1 MFRKLNIVLFLGLA
15 TALSLGSCK
24 KWVDVEAPL
33 QVNENELLSN
43 EQGFKDVLN
52 GVYLHMGTRA
62 LYGRDLTIGMMSV
75 LGRSYDTT
83 ISPAIGNYFYQSV
96 RYNFQDAEL
105 KASFK
110 NIWDSLYFSIGN
122 LNNLLANVETRKSIL
137 SGNGYN
143 AIKGE
148 ALGLRA
154 FLHFD
159 LLRMFAPSP
168 AASGLN
174 ALAIPYVT
182 KVTPYASPV
191 LSTGGILDSCI
202 NDLLQA
208 ETLLGTT
215 EVTSS
220 RLNLWAAKGLLAR
233 IYLYKGDLANAQ
245 SKALSVINSNRFPL
259 ATSNSDLIYTR
270 EHLFSLFSNNALAL
284 AYNKTVLNNTPPL
297 GFTTQNQTALFV
309 TGSGSTTDWRRAF
322 LDPSTGVALGN
333 TISARKFYSANQ
345 ASLNVLPIIRA
356 TEMYYIAAEASSALQ
371 DSLTATNLLDSVR
384 VHRNLLKYT
393 QAALRRDSI
402 IVEIGKEYHKEFM
415 GEGQVFYYYKR
426 KNLPFSSLPYT
437 KVAVVPNA
445 TYVFIKPE

>member
-52 GVYLHMGTRA
+52 GVYLHMGTRV

-83 ISPAIGNYFYQSV
+83 ISPAIGNYFYQSA

-122 LNNLLANVETRKSIL
+122 LNNLLANVETRKSVL
-137 SGNGYN
+137 SGTGYN

-159 LLRMFAPSP
+159 LLRLFAPSP

-174 ALAIPYVT
+174 TPDIPYVSRMS
-182 KVTPYASPV
+182 PYASPLATTGAV
-191 LSTGGILDSCI
+191 IDSCIADLLNAQLLLSTGDM
-202 NDLLQA
+202 
-208 ETLLGTT
+208 TT
-215 EVTSS
+215 S
-220 RLNLWAAKGLLAR
+220 
-233 IYLYKGDLANAQ
+233 
-245 SKALSVINSNRFPL
+245 
-259 ATSNSDLIYTR
+259 
-270 EHLFSLFSNNALAL
+270 
-284 AYNKTVLNNTPPL
+284 
-297 GFTTQNQTALFV
+297 
-309 TGSGSTTDWRRAF
+309 
-322 LDPSTGVALGN
+322 
-333 TISARKFYSANQ
+333 
-345 ASLNVLPIIRA
+345 
-356 TEMYYIAAEASSALQ
+356 
-371 DSLTATNLLDSVR
+371 
-384 VHRNLLKYT
+384 
-393 QAALRRDSI
+393 
-402 IVEIGKEYHKEFM
+402 
-415 GEGQVFYYYKR
+415 
-426 KNLPFSSLPYT
+426 
-437 KVAVVPNA
+437 
-445 TYVFIKPE
+445 